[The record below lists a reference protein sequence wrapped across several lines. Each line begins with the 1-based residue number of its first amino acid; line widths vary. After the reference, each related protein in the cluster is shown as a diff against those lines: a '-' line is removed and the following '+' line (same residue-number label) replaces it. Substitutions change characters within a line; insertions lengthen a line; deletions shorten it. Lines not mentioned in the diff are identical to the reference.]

1 MLVGRLDMDKL
12 ITARRLKKY
21 FPVSG
26 GIFSRGGEV
35 VHAVE
40 GVDLDIARGEVVG
53 LVGESGCGKS
63 TIGRLLIR
71 LIEPT
76 DGSVIFKDE
85 DIFKADRERLKRL
98 RREFQIIF
106 QDPYASLDPRMRIG
120 ATLEEPLIIHRI
132 GNKNERREKV
142 IRLLE
147 GVRMSPDSIY
157 RYPHEFSG
165 GERQRIGIARALA
178 LDPKF
183 IVADEP
189 ISSLDVS
196 IQAQVINLLEDLQE
210 EYSLSILFISHDL
223 NMIRH
228 IADRVAVMYLGRIV
242 ELADNNELYS
252 HPLHPY
258 TEALLSAIPIPDPET
273 KRKRIILEGDLPSP
287 IDLPP
292 GCPFYSRCPKR
303 IDICKQVEPE
313 LRELYPNHFVACHVA
328 R

>member
-1 MLVGRLDMDKL
+1 MDKL

-258 TEALLSAIPIPDPET
+258 TEALLSAMPVTT
-273 KRKRIILEGDLPSP
+273 KRRRIILEGDIPSP
-287 IDLPP
+287 IDLPK

-303 IDICKQVEPE
+303 IDICKEVEPE
-313 LRELYPNHFVACHVA
+313 LKELYPKHFVACHVA

>member
-1 MLVGRLDMDKL
+1 MDKL
-12 ITARRLKKY
+12 ITLKGLKKY
-21 FPVSG
+21 FPVKE
-26 GIFSRGGEV
+26 GIFSRGRRV
-35 VHAVE
+35 VHAVN
-40 GVDLDIARGEVVG
+40 GVDLEIAPGEVVG

-63 TIGRLLIR
+63 TLGRLTIG

-76 DGSVIFKDE
+76 EGCVIFKGE
-85 DIFKADRERLKRL
+85 NIFDVDKRRLRRL
-98 RREFQIIF
+98 RRELQVIF

-120 ATLEEPLIIHRI
+120 DTLEEPLIIHSI
-132 GNKNERREKV
+132 GRKKERREKV
-142 IRLLE
+142 IRLLDKV
-147 GVRMSPDSIY
+147 GMPQDIID

-178 LDPKF
+178 LEPKL

-189 ISSLDVS
+189 VSSLDVS
-196 IQAQVINLLEDLQE
+196 IQAQIINLLEDLQE
-210 EYSLSILFISHDL
+210 DYNLSILFISHNL
-223 NMIRH
+223 NMVRH
-228 IADRVAVMYLGRIV
+228 IADRVVVMYLGRIV
-242 ELADNNELYS
+242 ELADNNELYN

-258 TEALLSAIPIPDPET
+258 TEALLLAIPIPDPMT

-287 IDLPP
+287 IDLPR

-303 IDICKQVEPE
+303 IDICKRVEPE